1 MSQLKTFI
9 FFFILMAAMLPSC
22 SETVVDEKPET
33 GAFLGAKEAEYPNW
47 FKDSFLDF
55 NEDIKEAAAD
65 GKRVLLI
72 FHQDNCPYC
81 AELVEQNFSQKDIV
95 DKMQKNLDAIGLNM
109 WGDREIA
116 SVDGKSYTEKTFAEK
131 LKVQFT
137 PTLIFFNEDAKQ
149 IVRLNG
155 YLPPNEFI
163 MVLDYVS
170 EKKDRE
176 MSLRDYAKTLK
187 LEKADGK
194 FNQQPFFQSEKDLSK
209 FNGKK
214 PLAVFFEQKHCPNCD
229 VLHQKT
235 LQDKDTLALI
245 NQYHAVQLDMWS
257 DEPVLTPDGKKL
269 TARDWAGELGIQYAP
284 TIVLFDSQGKEIIR
298 SEAFFKSF
306 HTQSLFDYILSGGY
320 KKEPNFQ
327 RWISARAEHIQ
338 ETGKDVDIW
347 K

>member
-1 MSQLKTFI
+1 
-9 FFFILMAAMLPSC
+9 MLPAC
-22 SETVVDEKPET
+22 SETVVDEKPKT
-33 GAFLGAKEAEYPNW
+33 GAFLGAKGAEYPGW

-155 YLPPNEFI
+155 YLPPNEFRV
-163 MVLDYVS
+163 VLDYVS

-176 MSLRDYAKTLK
+176 MSLRDYAKTLN

-209 FNGKK
+209 FKGEK

-229 VLHQKT
+229 GLHQKT

-257 DEPVLTPDGKKL
+257 NETVLTPNGKKL

-284 TIVLFDSQGKEIIR
+284 TIVLFDSEGKEIIR